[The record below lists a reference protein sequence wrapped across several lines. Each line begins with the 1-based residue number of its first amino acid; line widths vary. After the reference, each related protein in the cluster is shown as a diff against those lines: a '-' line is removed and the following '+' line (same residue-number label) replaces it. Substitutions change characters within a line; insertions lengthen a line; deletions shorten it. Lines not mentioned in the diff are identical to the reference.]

1 MAAPL
6 AFALL
11 VRQKILDDESALAG
25 SKRSAAAKASHLAVF
40 HASRSFHAD
49 NIVFLGGGVSIPRSG
64 EWSLLKSTVAP
75 FEISEHLQNSN
86 SANFAYSSKTVMEQ
100 SYTISPLGGERP
112 ASGRPATEPTYLL
125 GTHSAPILAAY

>member
-49 NIVFLGGGVSIPRSG
+49 NIVF
-64 EWSLLKSTVAP
+64 
-75 FEISEHLQNSN
+75 
-86 SANFAYSSKTVMEQ
+86 
-100 SYTISPLGGERP
+100 RP
-112 ASGRPATEPTYLL
+112 AVRAVHRRWREGFH
-125 GTHSAPILAAY
+125 GTQVWITHRNYSIGGQDRSRMCA